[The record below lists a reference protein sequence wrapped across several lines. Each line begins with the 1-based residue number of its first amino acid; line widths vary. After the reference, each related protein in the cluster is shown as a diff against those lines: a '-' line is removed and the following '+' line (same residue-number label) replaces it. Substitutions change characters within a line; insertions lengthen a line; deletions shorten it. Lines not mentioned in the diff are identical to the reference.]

1 MGTSQDN
8 SPTARDGVRLPHR
21 WLPGALLILVLAT
34 PALVHAQFQEPT
46 SDELKMTADPKA
58 PGAAAVY
65 LNVEEITNDQFHTAT
80 VYARIKVL
88 AEKGKELA
96 TVEVPYLSAV
106 RDLSGYSRIT
116 DIKARTIHADGTVI
130 PLVGKP
136 DELLLVKKV
145 SKNGE
150 LEVDSKVFNLP
161 SVEVG
166 SILEYRYEVSY
177 DERIASSPSWNLQ
190 KQYFVHK
197 AHYGFVPFKGFI
209 TGSMGVTH
217 QCLTDARGRTLNTIL
232 WWTQLPPGVEVKRDG
247 FGRFSLDLNDIPPA
261 PQEEWMPPISSLLYQ
276 VLFYYQFAANNQDF
290 WVSETKLWSKDVDR
304 FAEPSTSIR
313 EVVKGLIAP
322 SDSDIDKARKLYK
335 AVQTLDNTDFSRHKT
350 EAELKQLKLK
360 PAKRA
365 EDTWAQKSGSRQDI
379 ALLYLAMLRAA
390 GLTAYDMKLVDR
402 SNGIFAAGYLDFD
415 QLDDDVVILATGG
428 QEILL
433 DPGEKMCPFQTLH
446 WKNSGASGA
455 RQSPDGHYAATTA
468 FQASK
473 PNTLLRIGNVDVDE
487 HGAITG
493 AFRFVMTGQ
502 QALHWRQAA
511 LMNDEEEVKKQ
522 LDHSLEPAVP
532 EGVEAHL
539 DHFQGLDDSDV
550 NLIAIVN
557 VHGSLGVATS
567 KRLLLPA
574 FFFET
579 RSGHPFVDQ
588 EKRLEPVDMH
598 YGEQTTDQVTY
609 RISPGL
615 TVEGAPQD
623 TKISWQDHAVLVT
636 KSSSAPGQI
645 TIGRT
650 LARFFTVAKP
660 EEYQDLRGFYQK
672 VAAAD
677 QQQLVLTATQAGK
690 GN

>member
-1 MGTSQDN
+1 VRN
-8 SPTARDGVRLPHR
+8 SAFLRSIFLLLALASP
-21 WLPGALLILVLAT
+21 ALLL
-34 PALVHAQFQEPT
+34 AQFQQPT
-46 SDELKMTADPKA
+46 DEELKMTADPKA

-65 LNVEEITNDQFHTAT
+65 LNVEEVTNDQFHTAT

-96 TVEVPYLSAV
+96 TVEIPLFT
-106 RDLSGYSRIT
+106 GFSRIT
-116 DIKARTIHADGTVI
+116 DIKARTIHADGKVI

-136 DELLLVKKV
+136 DELLIVKQA
-145 SKNGE
+145 SKHGE
-150 LEVDSKVFNLP
+150 LEVDRKVFNLP
-161 SVEVG
+161 AVEVG
-166 SILEYRYEVSY
+166 SILEYRYEASY
-177 DERIASSPSWNLQ
+177 DEHIASSPSWNLQ

-217 QCLTDARGRTLNTIL
+217 QYLTDARGRTLNTIL

-247 FGRFSLDLNDIPPA
+247 FGRFSLDLNEIPPA

-276 VLFYYQFAANNQDF
+276 VLFYYQFASSNQDF

-313 EVVKGLIAP
+313 EVVNGLIAP
-322 SDSDIDKARKLYK
+322 SDSDLDKARKIYK
-335 AVQTLDNTDFSRHKT
+335 AVQALDNTDFSRHKT
-350 EAELKQLKLK
+350 DAELKQLKLK

-402 SNGIFAAGYLDFD
+402 SKGIFAAGYLDFD

-446 WKNSGASGA
+446 WKNTGASGA
-455 RQSPDGHYAATTA
+455 RQSPDGHFATTTA
-468 FQASK
+468 FQAAK
-473 PNTLLRIGNVDVDE
+473 PNALLRIGDVDVDE
-487 HGAITG
+487 HGVITG
-493 AFRFVMTGQ
+493 VFRFVMTGQ

-511 LMNDEEEVKKQ
+511 LMNDEDEVKKQ
-522 LDHSLEPAVP
+522 FDHSLESAVP
-532 EGVEAHL
+532 QGVEAHL
-539 DHFQGLDDSDV
+539 DHFLGLDDPDV
-550 NLIAIVN
+550 KLIAIVN
-557 VHGSLGVATS
+557 VHGSLGVATA
-567 KRLLLPA
+567 KRLFLPA
-574 FFFET
+574 FIFET
-579 RSGHPFVDQ
+579 RSDHPFVDQ
-588 EKRLEPVDMH
+588 EKRLEPVDMQ

-623 TKISWQDHAVLVT
+623 ATVAWKDHAILVT

-660 EEYQDLRGFYQK
+660 DEYQDLRGFYQK
-672 VAAAD
+672 VAASD
-677 QQQLVLTATQAGK
+677 QQQLVLTASSAAK